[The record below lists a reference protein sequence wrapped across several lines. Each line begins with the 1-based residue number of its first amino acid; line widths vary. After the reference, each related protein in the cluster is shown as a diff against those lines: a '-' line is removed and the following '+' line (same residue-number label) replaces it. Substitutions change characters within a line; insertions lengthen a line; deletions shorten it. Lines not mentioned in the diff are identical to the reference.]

1 MANVSKFTN
10 TKQPNG
16 SRLVVPKG
24 AKLIK
29 DEYGGNYTSEDYR
42 FEVQFNRYGDRK
54 WTVMWAGGNEDEC
67 DTLREAQEWVA
78 DDETYEAANE

>member
-54 WTVMWAGGNEDEC
+54 WTVMWTERLASH